1 MNAAKLDVLC
11 SLRNNVEGNN
21 ENGWKMVYLDNA
33 RPKDMNDKQ
42 FRGCLAALS
51 KMGVYKV
58 VDGYAW
64 GKVKVG

>member
-1 MNAAKLDVLC
+1 MNANVSKVLI
-11 SLRNNVEGNN
+11 SLRDHAERDEVSP
-21 ENGWKMVYLDNA
+21 GWKHVYLDNA

-42 FRGCLAALS
+42 FRACLAALS

-64 GKVKVG
+64 GAVKG